1 MATRRSQPFR
11 QGPRVPGVALDAMKR
26 GRSASGS
33 NPQDAVRAFMSAAH
47 GRRGGLLAAR
57 AAVGTVL
64 TRYREKLAEQQG
76 KHERDEPLALA
87 ADRG

>member
-33 NPQDAVRAFMSAAH
+33 NPQDAVRAFMSAARKRTSEAS
-47 GRRGGLLAAR
+47 GAPAAAYAPAAPAALIRPRRA
-57 AAVGTVL
+57 
-64 TRYREKLAEQQG
+64 
-76 KHERDEPLALA
+76 
-87 ADRG
+87 